1 MRNTLQWDI
10 LKTNILTNR
19 YLIRNLVVSDFFL
32 TYKQKIVSYQHYYVI
47 SRCGLFFNFSYF
59 RYMENFRNI
68 APVKV
73 DKATIINLEKGKLP
87 PQVLDLEEAVLGA
100 MMIDKKG
107 VDEVI
112 DILQADAFYKDAH
125 KYIFEAIVQ
134 LFTETQ
140 PIDLLTVSAQLKKNG
155 KLDIA
160 GGDFYLIQL
169 TQKISSSAHIE
180 FHSRI
185 ILQKFIQRSLIRIS
199 SEIIEDSYDETTDV
213 FDLLDKAESKLY
225 EVTQGNI
232 KRSSETAQSLVL
244 QAKKRI
250 EEIAGQEG
258 LSGVATGFEKLDK
271 ITSGWQPSDLIIIA
285 ARPAMGKTA
294 FVLSMAR
301 NMAIDYG
308 MPVALFSLEMASVQL
323 ITRLISSETGL
334 SSEKLRTGKLEKH
347 EWEQLSTKVKNL
359 EKAPLYIDDTPSLSI
374 FDLRAK
380 ARRLVS
386 QHGIRI
392 IIVDYLQLMTA
403 GGNGKGGGNREQEI
417 STISRN
423 LKALAKEL
431 NVPVIALSQLSRAV
445 ETRGSSKRPLLS
457 DLRES
462 GAIEQDAD
470 IVSFLYRPEYYKIDE
485 WDDDEASP
493 TAGQAEIMIAKHR
506 NGSIENVRLK
516 FIGHL
521 GKFDNLDNYSGSYD
535 DLPSSMN
542 SDDNPFITK
551 NLPSANESFGSN
563 LNEDDDDSDVP
574 F

>member
-1 MRNTLQWDI
+1 
-10 LKTNILTNR
+10 
-19 YLIRNLVVSDFFL
+19 
-32 TYKQKIVSYQHYYVI
+32 
-47 SRCGLFFNFSYF
+47 
-59 RYMENFRNI
+59 MENFKNI
-68 APVKV
+68 NPVKV
-73 DKATIINLEKGKLP
+73 DKSTIISLEKGKLQ
-87 PQVLDLEEAVLGA
+87 PQAIELEEAVLGA

-107 VDEVI
+107 VDDVI
-112 DILQADAFYKDAH
+112 DILQPDAFYKEAH
-125 KYIFEAIVQ
+125 KHIFEAIVQ
-134 LFTETQ
+134 LFTDTQ
-140 PIDLLTVSAQLKKNG
+140 PIDLLTVSSQLKKNA
-155 KLDIA
+155 KRELA

-199 SEIIEDSYDETTDV
+199 TEIIEDSYDETADV

-258 LSGVATGFEKLDK
+258 LSGVATGFDKLDK
-271 ITSGWQPSDLIIIA
+271 LTSGWQPSDLIIIA

-301 NMAIDYG
+301 NMAIDFN

-359 EKAPLYIDDTPSLSI
+359 EKAPLFIDDTPSLSI

-403 GGNGKGGGNREQEI
+403 GGNSKGGGNREQEI

-521 GKFDNLDNYSGSYD
+521 GKFDNLDDYGSGYD

-542 SDDNPFITK
+542 QDENAFITK
-551 NLPSANESFGSN
+551 NLPSAHDAFGSN
-563 LNEDDDDSDVP
+563 LNVDDDDDEMP

>member
-1 MRNTLQWDI
+1 
-10 LKTNILTNR
+10 
-19 YLIRNLVVSDFFL
+19 
-32 TYKQKIVSYQHYYVI
+32 
-47 SRCGLFFNFSYF
+47 
-59 RYMENFRNI
+59 MENFKNI
-68 APVKV
+68 NPVKV
-73 DKATIINLEKGKLP
+73 DKTTIISLEKGKLP
-87 PQVLDLEEAVLGA
+87 PQVLELEEAVLGA

-107 VDEVI
+107 VDDVI
-112 DILQADAFYKDAH
+112 DILQPDAFYKDAH
-125 KYIFEAIVQ
+125 KHIFEAIVQ

-155 KLDIA
+155 KLDLA

-199 SEIIEDSYDETTDV
+199 SEIIEDSYDDSADV

-301 NMAIDYG
+301 NMAIDFG

-359 EKAPLYIDDTPSLSI
+359 EKAPLFIDDTPSLSI

-521 GKFDNLDNYSGSYD
+521 GKFDNLEDFTGGYD

-542 SDDNPFITK
+542 QDDNSAITK
-551 NLPSANESFGSN
+551 SLPSAHEAFGSN
-563 LNEDDDDSDVP
+563 LNEDDDDDDMP

>member
-1 MRNTLQWDI
+1 
-10 LKTNILTNR
+10 
-19 YLIRNLVVSDFFL
+19 
-32 TYKQKIVSYQHYYVI
+32 
-47 SRCGLFFNFSYF
+47 
-59 RYMENFRNI
+59 MENFKNI
-68 APVKV
+68 NPVKV
-73 DKATIINLEKGKLP
+73 DKTTIISLEKGKLP
-87 PQVLDLEEAVLGA
+87 PQVLELEEAVLGA

-107 VDEVI
+107 VDDVI
-112 DILQADAFYKDAH
+112 DILQPDAFYKDAH
-125 KYIFEAIVQ
+125 KHIFEAIVQ

-155 KLDIA
+155 KLDLA

-199 SEIIEDSYDETTDV
+199 SEIIEDSYDDSADV

-301 NMAIDYG
+301 NMAIDFG

-359 EKAPLYIDDTPSLSI
+359 EKAPLFIDDTPSLSI

-521 GKFDNLDNYSGSYD
+521 GKFDNLEDFTGGYD

-542 SDDNPFITK
+542 QDDNSAITK
-551 NLPSANESFGSN
+551 SLPSAHEAFGSN
-563 LNEDDDDSDVP
+563 LNDEDDDDDMP